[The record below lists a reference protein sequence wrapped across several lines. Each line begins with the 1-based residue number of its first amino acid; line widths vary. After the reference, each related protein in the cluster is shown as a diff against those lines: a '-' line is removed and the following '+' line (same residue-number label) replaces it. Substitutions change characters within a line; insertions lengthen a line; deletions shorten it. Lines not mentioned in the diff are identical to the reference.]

1 MVVDKREH
9 MMACFVSE
17 VRKLYL
23 SFIGPQT
30 MYSVEIPFRFTLHF
44 PWKLFIRQSHQVY
57 VFAKNRV
64 SKMMSNLNRLERGL
78 GVSD

>member
-9 MMACFVSE
+9 MMACSVSE

-30 MYSVEIPFRFTLHF
+30 MNSVEI
-44 PWKLFIRQSHQVY
+44 S
-57 VFAKNRV
+57 
-64 SKMMSNLNRLERGL
+64 
-78 GVSD
+78 